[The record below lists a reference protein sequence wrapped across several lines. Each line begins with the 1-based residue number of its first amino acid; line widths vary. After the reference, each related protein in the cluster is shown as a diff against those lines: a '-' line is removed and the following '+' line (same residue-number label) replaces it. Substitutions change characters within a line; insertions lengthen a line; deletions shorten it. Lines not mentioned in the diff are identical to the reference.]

1 MFALVVSVALPTLVL
16 KGKPVMFIE
25 VQSEAE
31 EPQALVCTGHQQH
44 QEMLDDALR
53 EEEGREDGEHN
64 VRELMSTAARG
75 GGSDLIEVGEDSE
88 LGAHLWYGFL
98 ELMNPLLL
106 LRFLL
111 GRHSPLTL
119 NQHTF
124 NASILPFFISPYLA
138 QKPRPSPPPPY
149 LLLSLLLL
157 LFILQ
162 SEGEFLQGRAVQGVL
177 GALELDDLVEYGPQL
192 VQKRLDGQTET
203 QFLEVCGN
211 LIFHKIILCVCV
223 YVYVTLLLLSSRH
236 LEMMVS
242 RKTSCAAM
250 MWSRS

>member
-1 MFALVVSVALPTLVL
+1 
-16 KGKPVMFIE
+16 MFIE

-138 QKPRPSPPPPY
+138 QKPLPSPPPPY

-223 YVYVTLLLLSSRH
+223 CVYVTLLLLSSRH